1 VIPGNGNSK
10 SWKER
15 LSLKERLS
23 VRRAEGIAEGG
34 KVGEA
39 KARSLSESES
49 SLKLCRRPSTLLP
62 EREALFEIGRR
73 EAEAVDEVRRM
84 GANLSVFSSH

>member
-1 VIPGNGNSK
+1 MIPGNGNSK

-23 VRRAEGIAEGG
+23 VKRAEGIAEGG

-39 KARSLSESES
+39 KARSLSESEL
-49 SLKLCRRPSTLLP
+49 SLILDRRPSTLLP
-62 EREALFEIGRR
+62 EREILVRGRR
-73 EAEAVDEVRRM
+73 EADADDEARLG
-84 GANLSVFSSH
+84 GATLSVFSSH